1 MIQRLLLTFTA
12 SEAATGF
19 AANDITVSGGS
30 ISSFTAVSSTVYTAT
45 FTPSGAGATTVDVA
59 ANKFTDPA
67 GNNNTAATQFTWTY
81 DNVAPTMAITSTTS
95 GVTSGSTTND
105 STIALRFTASEAAT
119 GFAADDITVSGGS
132 ISSFTA
138 VSSTVIPQP
147 SRLLVL
153 VRQPLMLQQTN
164 LRIRQA
170 IIIPQ
175 QHSSPGPMIMWRRP
189 WAITST
195 TSGVS
200 SGSTTNDSTIALR
213 FTTSEA
219 ATGFAANDITVSGG
233 SISSFTAVSSTVYTA
248 TFTPSGAGATTIDV
262 AGNKFTDAVGNNNS
276 AATQFTW
283 TYDNVVPTM
292 AITSTTSGVTSGST
306 TNDSTIA
313 LRFTASEAATG
324 FAANDIT
331 VSGGSISSFTAVSST
346 VYTATFTPSGAGATT
361 VDVAGNKFTDPGWQ

>member
-1 MIQRLLLTFTA
+1 M
-12 SEAATGF
+12 
-19 AANDITVSGGS
+19 SGGS

-67 GNNNTAATQFTWTY
+67 GNNNTAASQFTWTY
-81 DNVAPTMAITSTTS
+81 DNVVPTMAITSTTS

-119 GFAADDITVSGGS
+119 DFVANDITVSGGS

-138 VSSTVIPQP
+138 VSSTVYTATFTP
-147 SRLLVL
+147 SGAGATTVD
-153 VRQPLMLQQTN
+153 VAANKFTDPVGNNNSAATQFTWNYDNVVPT
-164 LRIRQA
+164 I
-170 IIIPQ
+170 
-175 QHSSPGPMIMWRRP
+175 
-189 WAITST
+189 AITST

-262 AGNKFTDAVGNNNS
+262 AGNKFTDPVGNNNS

-283 TYDNVVPTM
+283 TYDNM
-292 AITSTTSGVTSGST
+292 WCQ
-306 TNDSTIA
+306 
-313 LRFTASEAATG
+313 LWR
-324 FAANDIT
+324 
-331 VSGGSISSFTAVSST
+331 
-346 VYTATFTPSGAGATT
+346 
-361 VDVAGNKFTDPGWQ
+361 

>member
-1 MIQRLLLTFTA
+1 M
-12 SEAATGF
+12 
-19 AANDITVSGGS
+19 
-30 ISSFTAVSSTVYTAT
+30 
-45 FTPSGAGATTVDVA
+45 DVA
-59 ANKFTDPA
+59 GNKFTDPA

-119 GFAADDITVSGGS
+119 GFAANDITVSGGS
-132 ISSFTA
+132 ISSFAA
-138 VSSTVIPQP
+138 VSSTVYTATFTP
-147 SRLLVL
+147 SGAGATTVD
-153 VRQPLMLQQTN
+153 VAANKFTDSAGNNNSAATQFTWNYDNVVPT
-164 LRIRQA
+164 I
-170 IIIPQ
+170 
-175 QHSSPGPMIMWRRP
+175 
-189 WAITST
+189 AITST
-195 TSGVS
+195 TSGVT

-331 VSGGSISSFTAVSST
+331 VSGGSISSFAAVSST

-361 VDVAGNKFTDPGWQ
+361 IDVAGNKFTDVAGITTALQRSSPGPMTMSCQP

>member
-1 MIQRLLLTFTA
+1 MAPTMGITSTTSGVTSGSTTNNSTINLTFTASEAATGFAAGDITVSGGSLSSFTQVNPSNYTTFTPSGPGATTIDVAGNKFTDPVGNNNSAATQFTWTYDNVAPTMAITSTTSGVTSGSTTNDSTIALRFTA

-59 ANKFTDPA
+59 ANKFTDL
-67 GNNNTAATQFTWTY
+67 G
-81 DNVAPTMAITSTTS
+81 
-95 GVTSGSTTND
+95 
-105 STIALRFTASEAAT
+105 
-119 GFAADDITVSGGS
+119 
-132 ISSFTA
+132 
-138 VSSTVIPQP
+138 
-147 SRLLVL
+147 
-153 VRQPLMLQQTN
+153 
-164 LRIRQA
+164 
-170 IIIPQ
+170 
-175 QHSSPGPMIMWRRP
+175 
-189 WAITST
+189 
-195 TSGVS
+195 
-200 SGSTTNDSTIALR
+200 
-213 FTTSEA
+213 
-219 ATGFAANDITVSGG
+219 
-233 SISSFTAVSSTVYTA
+233 
-248 TFTPSGAGATTIDV
+248 
-262 AGNKFTDAVGNNNS
+262 GNNNS

-346 VYTATFTPSGAGATT
+346 VYTATLHAFWCWYHYCRCRW
-361 VDVAGNKFTDPGWQ
+361 KQIHRRCW